1 MQWSRRITYIWANG
15 ETRESLFLIID
26 FCTADSA
33 VFLKWK
39 KGLMENSLLYIK
51 NQICENF
58 IKENQ
63 NNFPFLVLNT
73 EPNTLY

>member
-1 MQWSRRITYIWANG
+1 
-15 ETRESLFLIID
+15 
-26 FCTADSA
+26 
-33 VFLKWK
+33 
-39 KGLMENSLLYIK
+39 MENSLLYIK

-73 EPNTLY
+73 EPNTLHKMSGRVSRANEAFLKKKKKRS